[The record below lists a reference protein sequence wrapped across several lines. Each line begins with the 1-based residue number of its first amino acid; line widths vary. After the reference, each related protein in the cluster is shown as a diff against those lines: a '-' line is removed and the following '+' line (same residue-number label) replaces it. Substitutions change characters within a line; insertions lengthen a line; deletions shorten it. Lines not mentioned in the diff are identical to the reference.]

1 MKKLFFILTTI
12 IFFSIDAMATDCS
25 DISVNP
31 AISVSYSFGKLSIDK
46 SKDTGTISQI
56 AESFNLTEHNTFTR
70 GLATA
75 NVKYDVSIQT
85 AAHPIG
91 IKQFCVV
98 PADIKILI
106 SLENPTIYLANNLQ
120 EGSCDY
126 NIVLRH
132 EKTHQQINKTAL
144 EYYLPI
150 FKASVTN
157 IAKKI
162 PAVPVNDLSKIEE
175 TTKILTENYSKKITP
190 FIDFIKN
197 EIAKEQAKLDNKANY
212 QYEDNLCQ
220 KLSNPQ

>member
-12 IFFSIDAMATDCS
+12 IFFSTDVLADDCS

-31 AISVSYSFGKLSIDK
+31 VISVSYSFGKLSVDK
-46 SKDTGTISQI
+46 SKDVNAISEI
-56 AESFNLTEHNTFTR
+56 AKSFNLAEHDTFTR

-75 NVKYDVSIQT
+75 NVKYDISIQT

-91 IKQFCVV
+91 IKQFCIV
-98 PADIKILI
+98 PANVKILI

-120 EGSCDY
+120 ENSCDY

-162 PAVPVNDLSKIEE
+162 SAVSVNDMSKIEE
-175 TTKILTENYSKKITP
+175 ATKNLTESYSNKIAP
-190 FIDFIKN
+190 FVDFIKN

-220 KLSNPQ
+220 EKN

>member
-12 IFFSIDAMATDCS
+12 IFFSIDVLATDCS
-25 DISVNP
+25 DINVNP
-31 AISVSYSFGKLSIDK
+31 AIKVNYSFGKLSIDK
-46 SKDTGTISQI
+46 SKDVNEISEI
-56 AESFNLTEHNTFTR
+56 AKSFNLAEHDTFTR

-75 NVKYDVSIQT
+75 NVKYDISIQT

-91 IKQFCVV
+91 IKQFCIV

-157 IAKKI
+157 LAKKI
-162 PAVPVNDLSKIEE
+162 SAVPVNDMSKIEE
-175 TTKILTENYSKKITP
+175 ATKNLTESYSNKIAP
-190 FIDFIKN
+190 FVDFIKN

-212 QYEDNLCQ
+212 QYEDDLCQ
-220 KLSNPQ
+220 EKN